1 MKKAEGVS
9 PAVQVPGSAGGG
21 ELAPE
26 PAPPWRPDSYLGM
39 LAPPTR
45 DALLSLGVKRVFR
58 PGQVFITE
66 GDVDTDMFVLVDGI
80 VKVTALGSDEEEL
93 FVDVQA
99 RGDTVGELS
108 ALNPF
113 PTPLTRSAT
122 VMAAGGVEAIQISKR
137 DLDSFFSAYP
147 DATKVMAFMLGGRQ
161 RQKLRERLN
170 MTGFDVRTR
179 LARTLVALAETLG
192 VQKASGL
199 ELSIPLSQIELAN
212 LVAVAEPTV
221 QKALRDLRVAG
232 AIQTRYL
239 GITITD
245 MDALLQAGHLPA

>member
-1 MKKAEGVS
+1 
-9 PAVQVPGSAGGG
+9 
-21 ELAPE
+21 
-26 PAPPWRPDSYLGM
+26 
-39 LAPPTR
+39 
-45 DALLSLGVKRVFR
+45 
-58 PGQVFITE
+58 
-66 GDVDTDMFVLVDGI
+66 MFVLVDGI